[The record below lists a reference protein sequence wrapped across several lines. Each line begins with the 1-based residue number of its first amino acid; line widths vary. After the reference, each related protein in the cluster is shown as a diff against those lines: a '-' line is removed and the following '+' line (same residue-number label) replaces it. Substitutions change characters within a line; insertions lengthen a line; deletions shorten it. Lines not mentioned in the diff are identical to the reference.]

1 MDNIIPQ
8 ISVVVPSMGRD
19 TLERT
24 LDSIFECR
32 YPNIEVIVIF
42 NNCSVERVKE
52 IKEKYNRIK
61 IIHYDC
67 KVFPYT
73 AKNTGKQLSTG
84 KYITFLDDDDTALPT
99 KFFDLSKYLEDN
111 KNIFAVFGQYNV
123 RDCYSGKIKN
133 ENCGGCGRIDFATLL
148 QQNYIASGSIMFRN
162 TDDIKFRETPYG
174 WGEDY
179 DMSLKLIAKYEFAY
193 IETPVYCWT
202 QNLVEGYTAT
212 FKKNGIDWKPL
223 TQDIIDHA
231 KQHYKNNRI

>member
-1 MDNIIPQ
+1 MDDIIPQ

-32 YPNIEVIVIF
+32 YPNIEVIIIF
-42 NNCSVERVKE
+42 NNCSSERVKE
-52 IKEKYNRIK
+52 IKEKYDRAK
-61 IIHYDC
+61 TIHYHY
-67 KVFPYT
+67 KIFPYE
-73 AKNTGKQLSTG
+73 AKNTGIRYADG
-84 KYITFLDDDDTALPT
+84 KYITFLDDDDTALPE
-99 KFFDLSKYLEDN
+99 KFFDLSQYLEDN
-111 KNIFAVFGQYNV
+111 ENVFAVFGQYNV

-133 ENCGGCGRIDFATLL
+133 ENCGGCGRIDFDTLI

-162 TDDIKFRETPYG
+162 TPEIHFRKTPHG

-179 DMSLKLIAKYEFAY
+179 DMSLRLIAKKEFAF

-223 TQDIIDHA
+223 TQDIIDYA
-231 KQHYKNNRI
+231 KRNYKQ